1 LNIIRALKKKER
13 ELLREVG
20 KIQSAIE
27 LLGGKKP
34 TKRKMSAAARKRISM
49 AQKKRWR
56 EARKG

>member
-13 ELLREVG
+13 ELLSQVG

-27 LLGGKKP
+27 LLSGKKP
-34 TKRKMSAAARKRISM
+34 AKRKLSAAARKRISM